1 LLAPL
6 GARGYEHQPDLWA
19 ELAATYPAA
28 RLSVEAYKIASWFKD
43 AAQRSRKV
51 KSWPAF
57 LDNWLKKAQRDATAP
72 PTAHGMAYQMP
83 SPGKPADPEPVL
95 PDGAVLQMIDPAE
108 ARRALL
114 QAKRMTLPE
123 KLALVRNGRQQ

>member
-6 GARGYEHQPDLWA
+6 AARGYEHQPDLWA

-43 AAQRSRKV
+43 SAQRTRKV

-72 PTAHGMAYQMP
+72 PTARAMAYQTP
-83 SPGKPADPEPVL
+83 APGKPPDPAPVL

-114 QAKRMTLPE
+114 AAKRLTLPE
-123 KLALVRNGRQQ
+123 KLALAKNGRAG